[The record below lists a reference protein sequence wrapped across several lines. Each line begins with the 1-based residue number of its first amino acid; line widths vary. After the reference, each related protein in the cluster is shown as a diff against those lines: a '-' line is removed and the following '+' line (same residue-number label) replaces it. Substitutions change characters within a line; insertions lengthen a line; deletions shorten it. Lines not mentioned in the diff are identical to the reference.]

1 MRKKST
7 FEATPQRALAVLGC
21 HLSLGERSFENMK
34 AKVLLSFL
42 ITLTA
47 FGSIAAQSGG
57 DLQQVT
63 LYDFSPSSHEFR
75 SALNFRT
82 GNRSEYHDF
91 TGFHLAYGGAVIQEG
106 GTAGQPGKVHPD
118 WLRVLDSRSM
128 IVDLGARNWQDFKET
143 PPFPKPRT
151 SRPPLPLSPRP
162 FVVDASAGSQDFSPY
177 RQMVEVEP
185 GHMYLIRVSQ
195 QARVFYAMFR
205 VESLE
210 SRVSCVLSFKLVKP
224 PNVDDEK

>member
-1 MRKKST
+1 MKIKI
-7 FEATPQRALAVLGC
+7 ALALLFVISAYGC
-21 HLSLGERSFENMK
+21 VAGQ
-34 AKVLLSFL
+34 A
-42 ITLTA
+42 
-47 FGSIAAQSGG
+47 SI

-63 LYDFSPSSHEFR
+63 LYNFSPRTREFR
-75 SALNFRT
+75 SALNFQT

-91 TGFHLAYGGAVIQEG
+91 AAFHLAYGGAVIQEG
-106 GTAGQPGKVHPD
+106 GNAGKPGKVHPD

-151 SRPPLPLSPRP
+151 PRPPLPLSPRP
-162 FVVDASAGSQDFSPY
+162 FVVDASAGSKDFSPY

-185 GHMYLIRVSQ
+185 GHVYLIRVSDKT
-195 QARVFYAMFR
+195 RVFYAMFR
-205 VESLE
+205 VESLD

>member
-1 MRKKST
+1 MKIKI
-7 FEATPQRALAVLGC
+7 ALVWL
-21 HLSLGERSFENMK
+21 
-34 AKVLLSFL
+34 FL
-42 ITLTA
+42 ILAYTCVA
-47 FGSIAAQSGG
+47 GQASA

-106 GTAGQPGKVHPD
+106 GKAGKPGKVHPD
-118 WLRVLDSRSM
+118 WLRVLDSHSM
-128 IVDLGARNWQDFKET
+128 IVDLGVRNWQDFKET

-151 SRPPLPLSPRP
+151 TRPPLPLSPRP

-185 GHMYLIRVSQ
+185 GHMYLMRVSDKT
-195 QARVFYAMFR
+195 RVFYAMFR

-210 SRVSCVLSFKLVKP
+210 SRVSCILSFKLVKP